1 MSRLSICAVAV
12 VVFAVGQSTIF
23 AQANSGT
30 ILGRVTDPSGAVVPG
45 AKVVATNEQTGVTK
59 EYTTDSSGNYVI
71 SYLIPGNYDVSAEK
85 TSFKRSV
92 HSGLTLEVDQKAV
105 VNLTLE
111 VGSVNESIEVTA
123 QAPLVQSQSVDQSQ
137 VITQKQMQEL
147 PLDIRDYGQLA
158 SLQAGTVIGTGGLGN
173 SYGGDNPQATGGAVN
188 VNGLGQDANN
198 WQLDGV
204 SNNESFFS
212 IISVNPSLDAIQE
225 FKVTTNNYSAEYG
238 RAGGANVQAQ
248 IKSGT
253 NQFHG
258 GAFEFLRNDKLDA
271 NGFFNNLSGTP
282 RTPYKQ
288 NQFGAFLGGPII
300 KNKTFFF
307 VDTELL
313 RTREADTGIITIPT
327 PLERQGIFTEAGQ
340 PTIYDP
346 LTGLPFANNTIPIS
360 RQDPAAANI
369 MALFPNPNIPGAG
382 LANNYNGVSNVA
394 HDRQTFDVRIDEN
407 FSEKDQ
413 FFARYSYL
421 STTLDTPPYLGAT
434 LNGAP
439 FANTAYTRNQN
450 GVVSEIHTFSPTTIN
465 ELRVGINRVRTD
477 WDGYGDNLNASDQ
490 VGIPGIND
498 FCGICGGLPTIN
510 ISGITGFGHTAFAP
524 TRRHD
529 TVWQFVDN
537 VTLVRN
543 KHNIKVGADIQ
554 LIQANLYQTA
564 NSVGE
569 FDFDKNLTSNQGTG
583 GLGLGSFLLGYYN
596 FAGRAA
602 LQVTPSA
609 RTNQFFFFGQD
620 DYRVSPNLTLNL
632 GLRYEIY
639 TAPTD
644 QHNRISNFDLATGDI
659 LLGCIA
665 VNCAGG
671 VHTQYGN
678 FSPRLGVA
686 YSLGKT
692 TFRAGAGI
700 TYFSPGFGGQLGTL
714 NDNYPWVIGQGL
726 TPPNLFTPGPT
737 LSEGLPAPAPV
748 EQRPGAPAG
757 HLIPKGGASGG
768 GFSSVFW
775 FPSDL
780 KMTRVYQW
788 SFDIQREVIRNLLV
802 DIGYVGNSQNF
813 IFLNVPGNVPMPGS
827 DPTGKLTLQQRRP
840 YYSVSPD
847 LAGFTERFNGGDGHY
862 DSMQLKVERRFS
874 GGFSILGAYTVS
886 KTLQTGLYFVNPFD
900 YMQKSLAPNDVPQR
914 LVVNFIYELPVG
926 KGKQFGNNW
935 NTGMDAVLG
944 GWQVSGIV
952 NFQAGFPFT
961 PSLASS
967 PLDNGQGDQPNR
979 VCNGSL
985 SNPNIHDWF
994 NTSCFT
1000 APAVNTY
1007 GNSGFYILRGP
1018 GLQNWDLTFSKSWIF
1033 MESRRVQFR
1042 TDFLNAFN
1050 QTVFGLPNTQVDT
1063 AGAGTITGVGSNTA
1077 PRRIQFGVKLYF

>member
-1 MSRLSICAVAV
+1 MIRLRFWATSFLLAAC
-12 VVFAVGQSTIF
+12 QSTMY
-23 AQANSGT
+23 AQANAGT
-30 ILGRVTDPSGAVVPG
+30 ILGRVTDPAGAVVPG
-45 AKVVATNEQTGVTK
+45 VKITVKNAQTGATK
-59 EYTTDSSGNYVI
+59 EYTTDTSGNYTV
-71 SYLIPGNYDVSAEK
+71 SYLIPGTYDVSAEAP
-85 TSFKRSV
+85 SFKLAVRTGV
-92 HSGLTLEVDQKAV
+92 TVEVDQKAV

-111 VGSVNESIEVTA
+111 VGAVTEKVEVNAE
-123 QAPLVQSQSVDQSQ
+123 APLVQTQNVEQSE
-137 VITQKQMQEL
+137 VITTKQMQEL

-173 SYGGDNPQATGGAVN
+173 SYGGDNPQATGGAIN
-188 VNGLGQDANN
+188 VNGMGQDANN
-198 WQLDGV
+198 WQLDGI

-212 IISVNPSLDAIQE
+212 IISVSPSLDAIQE
-225 FKVTTNNYSAEYG
+225 FKVSTNDYSAEFG

-253 NQFHG
+253 NGFHG

-271 NGFFNNLSGTP
+271 NNFFNNLSGTP

-313 RTREADTGIITIPT
+313 RTREDDTGIITIPT
-327 PLERQGIFTEAGQ
+327 PLQRQGVFTESGQ
-340 PTIYDP
+340 PTIYNP
-346 LTGLPFANNTIPIS
+346 VTGLPFPNNTIPAS
-360 RQDPAAANI
+360 LQDPAAAKI

-382 LANNYNGVSNVA
+382 LANNYIGTSDVA

-413 FFARYSYL
+413 FFSRYSYL
-421 STTLDTPPYLGAT
+421 QTTLDTPPYLGDA

-477 WDGYGDNLNASDQ
+477 WDGYGDNLNTSAE

-498 FCGICGGLPTIN
+498 FCGICGGLPVIS
-510 ISGITGFGHTAFAP
+510 ISGITGFGHTDFAP

-537 VTLVRN
+537 VTLIRN
-543 KHNIKVGADIQ
+543 KHTIKVGADIQ
-554 LIQANLYQTA
+554 YIKADLYQTA

-583 GLGLGSFLLGYYN
+583 GIGLASFLLGDYE
-596 FAGRAA
+596 FAGRASM
-602 LQVTPSA
+602 QITPSA
-609 RTNQFFFFGQD
+609 RTKQLFFFGQD

-671 VHTQYGN
+671 VNTQYLN
-678 FSPRLGVA
+678 LSPRVGVA
-686 YSLGKT
+686 YSTHKT
-692 TFRAGAGI
+692 TFRIGSGI

-714 NDNYPWVIGQGL
+714 NDNYPWVIGQAL
-726 TPPNLFTPGPT
+726 TPPNIYTPGPT
-737 LSEGLPAPAPV
+737 LSEGLPEPAPV
-748 EQRPGAPAG
+748 EQRPGAPPG
-757 HLIPKGGASGG
+757 HLIPQGGAAAA

-775 FPSDL
+775 FPDNL

-788 SFDIQREVIRNLLV
+788 SFSVQREIIRNLMV
-802 DIGYVGNSQNF
+802 DLAYVGNSQNF

-827 DPTGKLTLQQRRP
+827 DPTGTLSLQERRP
-840 YYSVSPD
+840 YYSIAPG
-847 LAGFTERFNGGDGHY
+847 LAGFTYRFNGGDGHY
-862 DSMQLKVERRFS
+862 DSMQLKIERRFAAGLS
-874 GGFSILGAYTVS
+874 LLAAYTVS
-886 KTLQTGLYFVNPFD
+886 KAMNTGLNFVNPFD
-900 YMQKSLAPNDVPQR
+900 YMVKSLASNDAPQR
-914 LVVNFIYELPVG
+914 LVTNFVYEFPLG
-926 KGKQFGNNW
+926 KGKPFGNGW
-935 NTGMDAVLG
+935 SKGMDAAVG
-944 GWQVSGIV
+944 GWQVSGII
-952 NFQAGFPFT
+952 NYQSGFPFT
-961 PSLASS
+961 PSITS
-967 PLDNGQGDQPNR
+967 PLDNGEGDQPNR

-985 SNPNIHDWF
+985 SNPTINDWF
-994 NTSCFT
+994 NINCFT
-1000 APAVNTY
+1000 APAKNTQ
-1007 GNSGFYILRGP
+1007 GNSGFNILRGP
-1018 GLQNWDLTFSKSWIF
+1018 AFENWDLTLSKSWSF
-1033 MESRRVQFR
+1033 TEARRLQFR

-1050 QTVFGLPNTQVDT
+1050 QVQFGLPNAQVDV
-1063 AGAGTITGVGSNTA
+1063 AGAGTITGLASNAA
-1077 PRRIQFGVKLYF
+1077 PRRIQFGLKLYF

>member
-1 MSRLSICAVAV
+1 MM
-12 VVFAVGQSTIF
+12 FG
-23 AQANSGT
+23 QANSGT
-30 ILGRVTDPSGAVVPG
+30 ILGRITDPTGAAVPG
-45 AKVVATNEQTGVTK
+45 VKITVKNEQTGTIK
-59 EYTTDSSGNYVI
+59 EYTTDPSGNYLV
-71 SYLIPGNYDVSAEK
+71 SYLIPGNYDVTAEAIN
-85 TSFKRSV
+85 FKRAV
-92 HSGLTLEVDQKAV
+92 RTGVTVEVDAKAV

-111 VGSVNESIEVTA
+111 VGTVSESVEVQA
-123 QAPLVQSQSVDQSQ
+123 EAPLVESQSVEQSQ
-137 VITQKQMQEL
+137 VITQKLMQEL

-158 SLQAGTVIGTGGLGN
+158 SLQAGTIIATGGLGN
-173 SYGGDNPQATGGAVN
+173 SYGGDNPQATGGAVH

-225 FKVTTNNYSAEYG
+225 FKVTTNNYSAEFG

-253 NQFHG
+253 NGFHG
-258 GAFEFLRNDKLDA
+258 GMFEFLRNDKLDA

-313 RTREADTGIITIPT
+313 RTREADTGIISIPT

-346 LTGLPFANNTIPIS
+346 ATGLPFPNNTIPMS
-360 RQDPAAANI
+360 RQDPAAAKI

-382 LANNYNGVSNVA
+382 LANNYNGVSDVA
-394 HDRQTFDVRIDEN
+394 HDRATFDVRVDQN

-413 FFARYSYL
+413 FFSRYSYL
-421 STTLDTPPYLGAT
+421 ETTLDTPPFLGNE

-477 WDGYGDNLNASDQ
+477 WDGYGDNLDSSNE

-498 FCGICGGLPTIN
+498 FCGICGGLPTIS
-510 ISGITGFGHTAFAP
+510 ISGLTGFGHTAFAP

-537 VTLVRN
+537 VTLIRN
-543 KHNIKVGADIQ
+543 KHTIKVGADIE
-554 LIQANLYQTA
+554 LIKADLYQTD

-569 FDFDKNLTSNQGTG
+569 FDFDKNLTSNQGSG
-583 GLGLGSFLLGYYN
+583 GLGLASFLVGDYE
-596 FAGRAA
+596 FAGRASM
-602 LQVTPSA
+602 QITPSA
-609 RTNQFFFFGQD
+609 RSNQIFFFAQD

-644 QHNRISNFDLATGDI
+644 QHNRVSNFDLATGDI

-671 VHTQYGN
+671 VKTQFLN

-686 YSLGKT
+686 YSMGKT
-692 TFRAGAGI
+692 TLRVGSGI

-714 NDNYPWVIGQGL
+714 NDNYPWVVGQGY
-726 TPPNLFTPGPT
+726 TPPNLFTPGST
-737 LSEGLPAPAPV
+737 LSEGLPAPEPV
-748 EQRPGAPAG
+748 EERPGAPAG

-768 GFSSVFW
+768 SFSSVFW
-775 FPSDL
+775 MPGNL

-788 SFDIQREVIRNLLV
+788 SFGLQREVLHNLLV
-802 DIGYVGNSQNF
+802 DINYVGNAQNY
-813 IFLNVPGNVPMPGS
+813 IFLNVPGNVPLPGS
-827 DPTGKLTLQQRRP
+827 DPTGTLTLQERRP

-847 LAGFTERFNGGDGHY
+847 LAGFTERFNGGNGHY
-862 DSMQLKVERRFS
+862 NSMQLKIERRFAA
-874 GGFSILGAYTVS
+874 GFQLLAAYTVS
-886 KTLQTGLYFVNPFD
+886 KSIQSGTNFVNPFA
-900 YMQKSLAPNDVPQR
+900 YMVKSLASDDVPQR
-914 LVVNFIYELPVG
+914 LVTSFVYELPVG
-926 KGKQFGNNW
+926 KGKPLGNAW
-935 NTGMDAVLG
+935 NKGADAVFG
-944 GWQVSGIV
+944 GWEVAGIV
-952 NFQAGFPFT
+952 NYQEGFPFT
-961 PSLASS
+961 PTITST
-967 PLDNGQGDQPNR
+967 LDNGQPDQPNR
-979 VCNGSL
+979 VCNGTV
-985 SNPNIHDWF
+985 SNRNIYDWF
-994 NTSCFT
+994 DTSCFT
-1000 APAVNTY
+1000 APGINQI
-1007 GNSGFYILRGP
+1007 GNSGFNILRGP
-1018 GLQNWDLTFSKSWIF
+1018 TLRNWDLTLGKSWNF
-1033 MESRRVQFR
+1033 SETRRLQFR
-1042 TDFLNAFN
+1042 TEFLNAFN
-1050 QTVFGLPNTQVDT
+1050 QTAFGLPNSQVDV
-1063 AGAGTITGVGSNTA
+1063 AGAGTITGVASNTA
-1077 PRRIQFGVKLYF
+1077 PRRIQFGLKLYF